1 MLFNSLDFVYF
12 GTIVFLLYWLSYSQR
27 QIQNVLLLI
36 ASYFFYGWMH
46 KAFPIYLLGI
56 TLIGYVSGQLISG
69 SKNERSK
76 KATYIIALILATSCL
91 AFLKYTNFVI
101 ETINN
106 IFNNGATGISALH
119 LLVPVG
125 ISFYTFTTIG
135 YITDV
140 YRDKIAV
147 EKNFINYGA
156 YVSFFPHL
164 LSGPIPSASETLPQ
178 FAAPRKFSVVNLE
191 EGASQIIWG
200 LFKKMVIADNIS
212 LAANYCFANY
222 SHNYGST
229 LFIGAILFG
238 FQMYADFSGYSDIA
252 RGVAKLFA
260 IDIFQN
266 FHYPFFCKNIQDFW
280 HRWHISLTKWFNEYI
295 FTPIIVDKRNWGV
308 WGVVFGLMATFT
320 ISGLWHGAGWTFVIW
335 GALHGVGLS
344 YEVLT
349 KKWRGRL
356 KKKTPPFLFNTITY
370 ILLFLFLIFTWIFF
384 KADTI
389 QDAFGY
395 YKNMFSLKF
404 FNKPPLFIY
413 SNLIWVLLLLV
424 VEWLFRK
431 REYVLDFISKYRWIK
446 FVLWAVIIFLI
457 YLWHKK
463 MNMQEYYYFKF

>member
-1 MLFNSLDFVYF
+1 MDFVYF
-12 GTIVFLLYWLSYSQR
+12 GAIVFSLYWLLYNRSR
-27 QIQNVLLLI
+27 IQNVLLLI

-46 KAFPIYLLGI
+46 KAFPIYLLAL
-56 TLIGYVSGQLISG
+56 TLIGYGSGWLLSN
-69 SKNERSK
+69 SKDIRRRKITFVLS
-76 KATYIIALILATSCL
+76 IILATACL
-91 AFLKYTNFVI
+91 AVLKYTNFVI
-101 ETINN
+101 ETINGL
-106 IFNNGATGISALH
+106 FNSKSNGISALH

-140 YRDKIAV
+140 YREKIAP
-147 EKNFINYGA
+147 EKDFITYGA

-178 FAAPRKFSVVNLE
+178 FAAQRKFSMDHIQA
-191 EGASQIIWG
+191 GATQIIWG

-229 LFIGAILFG
+229 LFIGAVLFG

-280 HRWHISLTKWFNEYI
+280 HRWHVSLTKWFNEYI
-295 FTPIIVDKRNWGV
+295 FMPVIVDKRNWGV
-308 WGVVFGLMATFT
+308 WGVVFGLMVTFT

-335 GALHGVGLS
+335 GALHGIGLS

-356 KKKTPPFLFNTITY
+356 KKKLPAALFNTIVHL
-370 ILLFLFLIFTWIFF
+370 LLFLFLIFTWIFF

-389 QDAFGY
+389 QDAFGF
-395 YKNMFSLKF
+395 YKNMFTLQF
-404 FNKPPLFIY
+404 FNKPPVFIY
-413 SNLIWVLLLLV
+413 SNLKWVLLLLV

-431 REYVLDFISKYRWIK
+431 RAYVLDFIGKYRWLQLI
-446 FVLWAVIIFLI
+446 LCAGVIVMI